1 VLRLCNPCFLIV
13 TLLLPY
19 ERRVKIRNILEK
31 IRFKKSELRKE
42 VWRQLDKPKTASE
55 IAKDLK
61 KHRSAI
67 SRVLLDMEK
76 VGFVKCLNE
85 EDKSFRC
92 YVKK

>member
-1 VLRLCNPCFLIV
+1 MKKELQLEIFL
-13 TLLLPY
+13 
-19 ERRVKIRNILEK
+19 
-31 IRFKKSELRKE
+31 KKSELRKE
-42 VWRQLDKPKTASE
+42 VWKQLDKPKTASE

-61 KHRSAI
+61 KHRSSI

-76 VGFVKCLNE
+76 KGFVKCLNP